1 MLGLHVP
8 AQLPRIPPI
17 WREGRTGFELAGL
30 VRDPVFRDVD
40 PGTGANRPVLL
51 IPGFLAGDGSLG
63 VMTGWLRRSGYR
75 TSRAGMRSNIA
86 CSSATIAA
94 LEERL
99 EAMVERYGQRAAII
113 GQSRGG
119 SLGRALAVRRPD
131 LVGCLVALGSPQ
143 TSMLAV
149 HPFVLLQVGVVG
161 ALGTAGARGM
171 FNRRCL
177 RGECCA
183 DFRASFAEP
192 VPDSVR
198 YVSIYSRTDGIVD
211 WHSCL
216 DPYAEHVE
224 VKASHIG
231 MAVNSA
237 VYREIRNTLG
247 GWKAER
253 RRRDRGRGSLP
264 LAA

>member
-8 AQLPRIPPI
+8 AQVPHIPPI
-17 WREGRTGFELAGL
+17 WREGRTGLEFAQL
-30 VRDPVFRDVD
+30 VRDPVYRRVD
-40 PGTGANRPVLL
+40 PGAGGGRPVLL

-75 TSRAGMRSNIA
+75 TSRAGLRSNVA
-86 CSSATIAA
+86 CSSATVTA

-99 EAMVERYGQRAAII
+99 EAMVQRHGQRAAII

-143 TSMLAV
+143 TSQLAV
-149 HPFVLLQVGVVG
+149 HPFVLLQVGLVG
-161 ALGTAGARGM
+161 ALGTAGARGL

-183 DFRASFAEP
+183 DFRAAAHEP
-192 VPDSVR
+192 VPDGVR

-211 WHSCL
+211 WRSCL

-237 VYREIRNTLG
+237 VYGAIADALSAWPADRR
-247 GWKAER
+247 AEPAR
-253 RRRDRGRGSLP
+253 I
-264 LAA
+264 AA